1 VSARVLIVDDLPQNV
16 KLLEAKLANEYYDV
30 AAAYSG
36 SQALAKV
43 KGFSPDIILLDVMMP
58 DMDGFETCR
67 RLKADPET
75 AYIPVVMITALS
87 DIADRVKGLEAGADD
102 FITKPVNDLHLFAR
116 VKSLVRLKLIT
127 DELRLRDQT
136 GSQLGII
143 DQPFIT
149 ADFNYKANIMVVD
162 DDIVE
167 SRLIGGRL
175 SSLGHKVAVCD
186 PKKAMES
193 VVRSA
198 YDLIIV
204 STQLDE
210 MDGLRLCSQIR
221 NSETSRQIPLLI
233 LVEGDDQDLLVKGF
247 EMGINDYLVTPLDQ
261 NELVARV
268 RSQIRRKAY
277 QDALK
282 ANYQKS
288 LSLAVVDS
296 LTRLYNRRY
305 LDAHLKNI
313 VEQAVEKGK
322 DLSLMTIDIDHFK
335 QVNDAPGFGHHIGDE
350 VLKQVAER
358 ILNSIRSTDLATR
371 PGGEEFVVVMPG
383 TPLKSA
389 AEIAERIR
397 FAMASVPF
405 KISAGEGKLKCT
417 VSIGLAC
424 LKIGDSAEALMQR
437 SDEALYKAK
446 NEGRNRVINL

>member
-1 VSARVLIVDDLPQNV
+1 MSARVLIVDDLPQNV
-16 KLLEAKLANEYYDV
+16 KLLEAKLTNEYYDV

-43 KGFSPDIILLDVMMP
+43 KGFSPDIVLLDVMMP

-87 DIADRVKGLEAGADD
+87 DVADRVKGLEAGADD
-102 FITKPVNDLHLFAR
+102 FITKPINDLHLFAR

-149 ADFNYKANIMVVD
+149 ADFNYKANILVVD

-167 SRLIGGRL
+167 SRLVVERL
-175 SSLGHKVAVCD
+175 SLLGHKVAVCN
-186 PKKAMES
+186 PKKTMES
-193 VVRSA
+193 VAKTA

-204 STQLDE
+204 SAQLDE

-221 NSETSRQIPLLI
+221 NSEASRQIPLLI
-233 LVEGDDQDLLVKGF
+233 LVEGDDRDLLVKGF
-247 EMGINDYLVTPLDQ
+247 EMGINDYLATPLDQ

-350 VLKQVAER
+350 VLQQVAER

-383 TPLKSA
+383 TMLKSA

-405 KISAGEGKLKCT
+405 KISAGDGQLKCT

-424 LKIGDSAEALMQR
+424 LKVGDSADALMKR

-446 NEGRNRVINL
+446 NEGRNRVVNL

>member
-1 VSARVLIVDDLPQNV
+1 MSARVLVVDDLPQNV

-36 SQALAKV
+36 AQALAKV
-43 KGFSPDIILLDVMMP
+43 KGFSPDIVLLDVMMP

-87 DIADRVKGLEAGADD
+87 DIADRVKGLESGADD
-102 FITKPVNDLHLFAR
+102 FITKPINDLHLFAR
-116 VKSLVRLKLIT
+116 VKSLVRLKMLT
-127 DELRLRDQT
+127 DELSLRDQT
-136 GSQLGII
+136 GSQLGIL
-143 DQPFIT
+143 DKPFIT
-149 ADFNYKANIMVVD
+149 ADFNYKANILVVN

-167 SRLIGGRL
+167 SRRISDKLA
-175 SSLGHKVAVCD
+175 SLGHIITVSE
-186 PKKAMES
+186 PKKAMEN
-193 VVRSA
+193 VLREH
-198 YDLIIV
+198 YDLVIV
-204 STQLDE
+204 STQLYE
-210 MDGLRLCSQIR
+210 MDGLRLCAQIR
-221 NSETSRQIPLLI
+221 NNETSRQIPLLI
-233 LVEGDDQDLLVKGF
+233 LVDGEDKDLLVKGF
-247 EMGINDYLVTPLDQ
+247 EMGINDYLVTPIDQ

-268 RSQIRRKAY
+268 KTQIRRKAY

-282 ANYQKS
+282 ANYQQS

-313 VEQAVEKGK
+313 VDQALNKGK

-350 VLKQVAER
+350 VLRQIAER

-371 PGGEEFVVVMPG
+371 LGGEEFVVVMPG
-383 TPLKSA
+383 TPTKSA
-389 AEIAERIR
+389 LEIAERVR
-397 FAMASVPF
+397 FAIASVPF
-405 KISAGEGKLKCT
+405 KISAGDGSLKCT
-417 VSIGLAC
+417 VSIGLAS
-424 LKIGDSAEALMQR
+424 LKIGDNGEDLMKK

-446 NEGRNRVINL
+446 KEGRNKIVVS